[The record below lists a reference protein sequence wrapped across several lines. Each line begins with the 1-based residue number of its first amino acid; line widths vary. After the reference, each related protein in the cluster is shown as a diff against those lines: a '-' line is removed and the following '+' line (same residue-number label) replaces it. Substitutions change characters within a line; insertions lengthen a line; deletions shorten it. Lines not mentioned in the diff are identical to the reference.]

1 MTAGGPRGLRGVA
14 RYPSHM
20 CRSIRPLR
28 VAEPPTTE
36 GDVRAAAL
44 QYVRKVSGS
53 RTLPRRNADA
63 FEAAIDDV
71 AAATARLLAALGTQ
85 PVAGEATPPAF
96 WPRSG
101 RQRAT
106 GHDRGRELD
115 RSTPGLPA
123 RDHGA
128 PGLAAPGHPAPS
140 VPKPGA

>member
-1 MTAGGPRGLRGVA
+1 
-14 RYPSHM
+14 M

-28 VAEPPTTE
+28 IAEPPTTD

-63 FEAAIDDV
+63 FEAAIDEV
-71 AAATARLLAALGTQ
+71 TAATARLLAALGTL
-85 PVAGEATPPAF
+85 PVSGEATPPAL

-106 GHDRGRELD
+106 GHDPGRAAD
-115 RSTPGLPA
+115 RATPGLPA
-123 RDHGA
+123 PAHGA
-128 PGLAAPGHPAPS
+128 TSAPE
-140 VPKPGA
+140 PGA

>member
-1 MTAGGPRGLRGVA
+1 
-14 RYPSHM
+14 M

-28 VAEPPTTE
+28 VAEPPTTD

-85 PVAGEATPPAF
+85 PVAGEATPPAL

-106 GHDRGRELD
+106 GHDRGRAPD

-123 RDHGA
+123 PDRST

>member
-1 MTAGGPRGLRGVA
+1 
-14 RYPSHM
+14 M

-28 VAEPPTTE
+28 VAEPPTTD

-85 PVAGEATPPAF
+85 PVAGEATPPAL

-101 RQRAT
+101 RERT
-106 GHDRGRELD
+106 RGRDRGRAAD
-115 RSTPGLPA
+115 RSTPGL
-123 RDHGA
+123 
-128 PGLAAPGHPAPS
+128 AAADHPAPLVPKPGARS

>member
-1 MTAGGPRGLRGVA
+1 MA
-14 RYPSHM
+14 RYPWRM
-20 CRSIRPLR
+20 CRNIRPLR

-85 PVAGEATPPAF
+85 PVAGEATPPAL

-106 GHDRGRELD
+106 GHDRGRAPDL
-115 RSTPGLPA
+115 STPGLA
-123 RDHGA
+123 A
-128 PGLAAPGHPAPS
+128 PDRSTQGLAAPGHPAPS

>member
-1 MTAGGPRGLRGVA
+1 
-14 RYPSHM
+14 M

-28 VAEPPTTE
+28 VAEPPTTD

-63 FEAAIDDV
+63 FEAAIDEV

-85 PVAGEATPPAF
+85 PVSGEATPPAL

-101 RQRAT
+101 RQRST
-106 GHDRGRELD
+106 GHDRGRATD
-115 RSTPGLPA
+115 RST
-123 RDHGA
+123 
-128 PGLAAPGHPAPS
+128 PGLAAPGHPASS

>member
-1 MTAGGPRGLRGVA
+1 
-14 RYPSHM
+14 M

-28 VAEPPTTE
+28 VAEPPTTD

-85 PVAGEATPPAF
+85 PVAGEATPPAL
-96 WPRSG
+96 WPRSD

-106 GHDRGRELD
+106 GYDRGRAGG
-115 RSTPGLPA
+115 RST
-123 RDHGA
+123 

>member
-1 MTAGGPRGLRGVA
+1 
-14 RYPSHM
+14 M

-71 AAATARLLAALGTQ
+71 AAATARLLAALGTL
-85 PVAGEATPPAF
+85 PVSGEATPPAL
-96 WPRSG
+96 WPRSDRQRATG
-101 RQRAT
+101 PRSDRQRAT
-106 GHDRGRELD
+106 GHDRGQPAG

-123 RDHGA
+123 
-128 PGLAAPGHPAPS
+128 PGHPAPS
-140 VPKPGA
+140 AQEPGT

>member
-1 MTAGGPRGLRGVA
+1 
-14 RYPSHM
+14 M
-20 CRSIRPLR
+20 CRNIRPLR
-28 VAEPPTTE
+28 VAEPPTTD

-85 PVAGEATPPAF
+85 PVPGEATPPAL

-101 RQRAT
+101 RQRGT
-106 GHDRGRELD
+106 GHDRGRAAD
-115 RSTPGLPA
+115 RSTPRLPA
-123 RDHGA
+123 PDHRAGSA
-128 PGLAAPGHPAPS
+128 QE
-140 VPKPGA
+140 PGA

>member
-1 MTAGGPRGLRGVA
+1 
-14 RYPSHM
+14 M

-28 VAEPPTTE
+28 VAEPPTTD

-63 FEAAIDDV
+63 FEAAINDV
-71 AAATARLLAALGTQ
+71 AAATTRLLAALGTL
-85 PVAGEATPPAF
+85 PVSGEATPPAL

-101 RQRAT
+101 RQRGT
-106 GHDRGRELD
+106 GHERGREAD

-123 RDHGA
+123 RGDGAASA
-128 PGLAAPGHPAPS
+128 PG
-140 VPKPGA
+140 PGA

>member
-1 MTAGGPRGLRGVA
+1 MRAVGPPGLVGRAGPLDVA
-14 RYPSHM
+14 RYPWRM

-28 VAEPPTTE
+28 VAEPPTTD

-85 PVAGEATPPAF
+85 PVAGEATPPAL
-96 WPRSG
+96 WPRSD
-101 RQRAT
+101 RQHAT
-106 GHDRGRELD
+106 GHDRGRAPD
-115 RSTPGLPA
+115 RSTPGPT
-123 RDHGA
+123 
-128 PGLAAPGHPAPS
+128 APGHGAGS